1 MGKEKEGEREMVD
14 SSESGAES
22 QKLGQRHMGER
33 ERSRGT
39 EEGRRIC
46 FMNILFTLYIF
57 LPYEH
62 ISSIQDILIM

>member
-39 EEGRRIC
+39 EEGRRKGR
-46 FMNILFTLYIF
+46 LRLGK
-57 LPYEH
+57 L
-62 ISSIQDILIM
+62 L